1 MLPTFFIALL
11 TITNTA
17 DKLNNVKLNFPI
29 PLLFNPLKLI
39 LDKAK
44 VKAVKP
50 RANAPNVTSALP
62 ISSHD
67 NLDKAINDTAKIPI
81 AIAIDLIPSAII
93 LNLTPL
99 AKLPAAFPKSSNKFC
114 KPTNGATTPLA
125 KFNIE
130 LDSFIAAAINP
141 APITNATTLPM
152 FIDFINSI
160 IPFPKELIAF
170 HTQLNP
176 F

>member
-1 MLPTFFIALL
+1 M
-11 TITNTA
+11 TNTT

-39 LDKAK
+39 LDKAN
-44 VKAVKP
+44 VNAVNP
-50 RANAPNVTSALP
+50 RANSPNVASALP
-62 ISSHD
+62 ISGHD
-67 NLDKAINDTAKIPI
+67 NLDKAINDIAKIPI

-93 LNLTPL
+93 LNLNPL

-114 KPTNGATTPLA
+114 RPTNGATTPFA

-141 APITNATTLPM
+141 APITNATTLPI

-160 IPFPKELIAF
+160 IPFPKELMVF

>member
-1 MLPTFFIALL
+1 M
-11 TITNTA
+11 
-17 DKLNNVKLNFPI
+17 
-29 PLLFNPLKLI
+29 KLI

-67 NLDKAINDTAKIPI
+67 NLDKAINDIANIPI

-93 LNLTPL
+93 LNLTPF
-99 AKLPAAFPKSSNKFC
+99 ARLPAASPKSLNRFS
-114 KPTNGATTPLA
+114 KPTNGATTPFA

-130 LDSFIAAAINP
+130 LDSFTAAAINP
-141 APITNATTLPM
+141 TPITNATTLP
-152 FIDFINSI
+152 ISIAFINSI